1 METGFYVNMNAK
13 GYKMS
18 ISEKESLENRA
29 ILRVEEEP
37 IEMFKVLKLE
47 NLVGSGGEAK
57 YVVAEGLVRLNGVVE
72 TRKRKKVFSGD
83 IVEFQGVQ
91 IQVAVS
97 MEDSNI

>member
-1 METGFYVNMNAK
+1 M
-13 GYKMS
+13 
-18 ISEKESLENRA
+18 SEKESLENIA
-29 ILRVEEEP
+29 ILNIDQEP

-72 TRKRKKVFSGD
+72 TRKRKKVFFGD

-91 IQVAVS
+91 IQIAAP
-97 MEDSNI
+97 MEDSSENGNPEY